1 MANNPFS
8 MTFGIEPANLINR
21 IKETDKIISEFSGN
35 QTSNYVYIITGL
47 RGSGKTVLLSSI
59 ASKLSEDKNWIVVDP
74 GPKDNILEN
83 VASEIYETTKAKKL
97 FVKGEFSFSFHGLT
111 FSLKGDEPVTTV
123 NTLLKKML
131 GYLKDKNKKVLI
143 TIDEIDN
150 SDQMKTF
157 IQAYQSLL
165 RLKYPLYLLMT
176 GLYENVSKLQE
187 DKSLT
192 FLYRA
197 PKIRLEPL
205 YIGSIASAYET
216 YLNSTKETSLELAK
230 LTKGYAYAYQ
240 VLGYLMFGKGLRD
253 LTPEVLSEFDQY
265 LADYVYDKIYS
276 ELSKK
281 EQEILHGFKEDR
293 PMKIEELSLV
303 TNIDSKIISVYRDRL
318 IKRGIL
324 YSPTYGYLEITLP
337 RFINY
342 LETKYI

>member
-143 TIDEIDN
+143 TIC
-150 SDQMKTF
+150 S
-157 IQAYQSLL
+157 Y
-165 RLKYPLYLLMT
+165 
-176 GLYENVSKLQE
+176 
-187 DKSLT
+187 
-192 FLYRA
+192 
-197 PKIRLEPL
+197 
-205 YIGSIASAYET
+205 
-216 YLNSTKETSLELAK
+216 
-230 LTKGYAYAYQ
+230 
-240 VLGYLMFGKGLRD
+240 
-253 LTPEVLSEFDQY
+253 
-265 LADYVYDKIYS
+265 
-276 ELSKK
+276 
-281 EQEILHGFKEDR
+281 
-293 PMKIEELSLV
+293 
-303 TNIDSKIISVYRDRL
+303 NIK
-318 IKRGIL
+318 
-324 YSPTYGYLEITLP
+324 
-337 RFINY
+337 
-342 LETKYI
+342 